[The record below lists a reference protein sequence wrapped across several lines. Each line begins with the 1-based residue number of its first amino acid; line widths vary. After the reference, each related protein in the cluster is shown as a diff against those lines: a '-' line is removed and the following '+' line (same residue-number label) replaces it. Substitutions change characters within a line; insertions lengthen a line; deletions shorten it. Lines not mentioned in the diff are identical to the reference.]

1 MQRNRKKR
9 SCRSPS
15 RDLKMVLNQI
25 VMRCLNP
32 RILTNFTLVTEQQNR
47 YTRFRKSDILSL
59 REGHRVI
66 RAFKRHCLAYALVLP
81 IGALAT
87 HAVADPAA
95 TPASTAP
102 ATHIELNKL
111 EGSDKGCRAYMVV
124 NNPGETAYQSFK
136 IDLVL
141 FQTDGVI
148 GRRFS
153 IDLAPL
159 RPKKKSV
166 KLFEIDGIQC
176 DKIGSL
182 LINDVMDCKA
192 DAGPVSGCLE
202 SLKTSTLTNVQLSK

>member
-1 MQRNRKKR
+1 MGV
-9 SCRSPS
+9 CR
-15 RDLKMVLNQI
+15 Q
-25 VMRCLNP
+25 

-47 YTRFRKSDILSL
+47 YTPFRKSDILSL

-66 RAFKRHCLAYALVLP
+66 RAFKRYCLAYALVLP
-81 IGALAT
+81 IGAVAT
-87 HAVADPAA
+87 HAVADPTA
-95 TPASTAP
+95 TPPSKELASTALT
-102 ATHIELNKL
+102 THVELNKL
-111 EGSDKGCRAYMVV
+111 ESSDKGCRAYMVV
-124 NNPGETAYQSFK
+124 NNPGETTYQSFK

-192 DAGPVSGCLE
+192 ESGPVSGCLE

>member
-1 MQRNRKKR
+1 
-9 SCRSPS
+9 
-15 RDLKMVLNQI
+15 MVLNQI
-25 VMRCLNP
+25 VVWCP
-32 RILTNFTLVTEQQNR
+32 SAQILTNFTLVTEQQNR

-81 IGALAT
+81 IGAMAT

-95 TPASTAP
+95 TPPPKALASTAP

-111 EGSDKGCRAYMVV
+111 ESSDKGCRAYMVV

-176 DKIGSL
+176 DKVGSL

-192 DAGPVSGCLE
+192 EAGPVSGCLE

>member
-1 MQRNRKKR
+1 M
-9 SCRSPS
+9 
-15 RDLKMVLNQI
+15 
-25 VMRCLNP
+25 
-32 RILTNFTLVTEQQNR
+32 
-47 YTRFRKSDILSL
+47 
-59 REGHRVI
+59 I
-66 RAFKRHCLAYALVLP
+66 RAFKRYCLAYALVLP
-81 IGALAT
+81 MGAVAT

-102 ATHIELNKL
+102 STHVELNKL
-111 EGSDKGCRAYMVV
+111 ESSEKGCRAYMVV
-124 NNPGETAYQSFK
+124 NNPGETTYQSFK

-192 DAGPVSGCLE
+192 EAGPVSGCLE